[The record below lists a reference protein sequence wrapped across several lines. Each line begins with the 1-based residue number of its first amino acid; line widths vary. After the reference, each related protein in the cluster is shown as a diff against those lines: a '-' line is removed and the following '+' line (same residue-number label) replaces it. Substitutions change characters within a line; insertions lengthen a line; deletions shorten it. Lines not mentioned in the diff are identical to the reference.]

1 MILKFYSSVEKMLK
15 VIFRKFWGIIP
26 MFEEIAGE
34 MLLGEVFLDL
44 NLFPCYPYASRF
56 KERDITV
63 HEQWSSNRKAS
74 K

>member
-1 MILKFYSSVEKMLK
+1 
-15 VIFRKFWGIIP
+15 

-34 MLLGEVFLDL
+34 MLVGGVFLDL

-63 HEQWSSNRKAS
+63 HEQ
-74 K
+74 